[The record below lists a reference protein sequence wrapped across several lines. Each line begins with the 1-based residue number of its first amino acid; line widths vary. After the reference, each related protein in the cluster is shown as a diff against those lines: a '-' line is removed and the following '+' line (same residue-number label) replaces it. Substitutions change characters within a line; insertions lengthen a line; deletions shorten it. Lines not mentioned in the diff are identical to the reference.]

1 MSRAA
6 WAAII
11 AAIAFPTIALVVVL
25 LARPGP
31 PPGPPGPPPPHPRA
45 QHGPPPGAMPPEM
58 LIKLRKPLELTD
70 EQVDRIWDI
79 VEPMR
84 RRMLEVHSGIED
96 REGQLATLL
105 EAEDPDVKAVE
116 ALVDELTGLHA
127 ERAKLEV
134 LTPLRVRKVLTD
146 AQRAKLM
153 EIWKQQP
160 PAADLQKKRE
170 PLQPG
175 PGKQPPRKQPPAGP
189 PPGKHPPLPPFHQ
202 KAPPPPP
209 PGADTQPPAP
219 PKVPDFQ

>member
-25 LARPGP
+25 IARPGP
-31 PPGPPGPPPPHPRA
+31 PPGPTGPPLPHPRA

-84 RRMLEVHSGIED
+84 RRMLEIHSGIED

-105 EAEDPDVKAVE
+105 EAEDPDEKAVE
-116 ALVDELTGLHA
+116 TMVDELTGLHA

-160 PAADLQKKRE
+160 PAADLQKKRG

-175 PGKQPPRKQPPAGP
+175 PAKHLPGKKALLARPPA
-189 PPGKHPPLPPFHQ
+189 KHPPPPPLLQ
-202 KAPPPPP
+202 KAPPPLP
-209 PGADTQPPAP
+209 PGADPGPP
-219 PKVPDFQ
+219 PKTPDFQ